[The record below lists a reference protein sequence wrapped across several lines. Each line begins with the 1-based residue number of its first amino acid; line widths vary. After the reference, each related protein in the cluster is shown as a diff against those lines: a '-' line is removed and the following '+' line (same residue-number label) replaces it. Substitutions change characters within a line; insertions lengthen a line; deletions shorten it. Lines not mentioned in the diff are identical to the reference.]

1 MKNRRGRNDSI
12 RVKIVKR
19 IANGC
24 SILSRRRRAKEGSE
38 GGLTAVKLRKLTAIS
53 NGEGSAERFRK
64 NFGTYSSWTKN
75 NQPPMNSVSIL
86 ILRKETLFQEDSN
99 GNIVNVVEGNN
110 SVISSHLTLSKKII
124 SSNNIPRTVFFKSLL
139 LLF

>member
-12 RVKIVKR
+12 RVKIVKK

-24 SILSRRRRAKEGSE
+24 SILSRRRTKE
-38 GGLTAVKLRKLTAIS
+38 GGLAAVKLRKLTAIS